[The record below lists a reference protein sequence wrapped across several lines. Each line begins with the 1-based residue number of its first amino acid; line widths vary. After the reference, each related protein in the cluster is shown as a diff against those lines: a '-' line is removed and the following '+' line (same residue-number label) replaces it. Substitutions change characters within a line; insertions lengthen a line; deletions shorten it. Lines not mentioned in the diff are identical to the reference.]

1 MKKLLLC
8 LCWAAAAL
16 LAPLAAQTQARFGCL
31 RYDSVLHAMPE
42 YAEAQAQL
50 HQLREKYEL
59 EASYNE
65 MSFKRMFAE
74 FLQGQKEFPQN
85 ILLKRQRDLQD
96 ELEKGLAFRREA
108 DSLLVRAA
116 ADLER
121 PVRQKLDAA
130 IQAVGMEYGFAAIVN
145 LDAGA
150 CPFLHPSVTED
161 VTRRVWLKLYPQP

>member
-59 EASYNE
+59 EASYN
-65 MSFKRMFAE
+65 
-74 FLQGQKEFPQN
+74 
-85 ILLKRQRDLQD
+85 LKRQRDLQD

-150 CPFLHPSVTED
+150 CPFLHPSMTED